1 MSMQFV
7 PYLIPLIIG
16 ILASATFIIYIII
29 NKPTFNYKVL
39 ITLTA
44 GNLIW
49 LFANGMELLY
59 LGINGKIFWNQISSI
74 GIVTVA
80 MSFFVFSMQYTGNK
94 FWLRFK
100 NILYILILPA
110 VYLIFEATNKFHGLI
125 ISRYELTSINNYIFM
140 TKEHGL
146 VFWIWT
152 VYAYIFLVISYYYL
166 IRMIIFSIRFY
177 RWRAL
182 LLLIISIV
190 PIIANIIYLSGFSP
204 FSYLDATP
212 LILSISIL
220 VMILGVIKLK
230 LGDITHIAR
239 ETLVENMR
247 DGVIVIDQNNYI
259 ISLNPMAKKLL
270 HAPDINYIGKNINE
284 LWPNYDIY
292 IDSSPNLQEASKGIM
307 IRGKA
312 KKRIYEIRISP
323 FIDYQ
328 GRVTSRAI
336 LFWDITDRQKAEYE
350 LKSRLKLSKL
360 IAVISA
366 EFINLLHENIN
377 KKIDESLK
385 KIGKIADVDRSY
397 VFLFSQNGKFM
408 DNTNEWAA
416 KDISPQINNLQNIPL
431 DQLPWW
437 KKKLNKFQ
445 IIYTKDINNLPK
457 EASKTKEV
465 LEAQGIKSILVV
477 PMIFENKLVGFLGFD
492 SVKKYKIWNN
502 DDKSLLKIVGNI
514 FVNAIQKERA
524 ELKIDYLTFH
534 DNLTGLYNRVYFEEE
549 IKRLDT
555 ERNLPLS
562 FMICDL
568 NGLKI
573 VNNALGYKYGD
584 KLLIK
589 VSGILKK
596 TCRRD
601 DIIARWGGDEF
612 VILLPD
618 TSIEEVNKI
627 IDRIKKILDK
637 TKKDKIQPSLA
648 IGFAAKKAEHQDI
661 KDIIKE
667 AEDMMMRRKL
677 VEKKSIAN
685 SILSSLERSLWEK
698 SHETERHAR
707 RIRELATLLGKEINL
722 PSNKIDELSILS
734 SLHDI
739 GKIAIAENIL
749 EKKSKLTKEEWELIK
764 THTEIGYRIAISSEH
779 ISHIAKDI
787 RAHHEWWNGTGY
799 PQRLKGK
806 EIPITSRIISIV
818 DAYDVMKNG
827 RPYKKPMSD
836 NAVISELTKFAGIQF
851 DPYLVKKF
859 IKLINISQ

>member
-1 MSMQFV
+1 MSIQFV
-7 PYLIPLIIG
+7 PFSIPLIIG
-16 ILASATFIIYIII
+16 IMASAAFIIYIFI

-39 ITLTA
+39 ITLTT

-49 LFANGMELLY
+49 LFSNGMELLY
-59 LGINGKIFWNQISSI
+59 LGINSKIFWNQISSI

-80 MSFFVFSMQYTGNK
+80 MSFFVFSMQYTGSK

-100 NILYILILPA
+100 NILYVLIFPA
-110 VYLIFEATNKFHGLI
+110 IYLIFEATNKFHGLI
-125 ISRYELTSINNYIFM
+125 ISKYELTSINNYVFM

-152 VYAYIFLVISYYYL
+152 VYAYIFIIISYYYI
-166 IRMIIFSIRFY
+166 IRMILFSIRFY

-182 LLLIISIV
+182 FLSIISIV

-230 LGDITHIAR
+230 LGDIIPIAR

-247 DGVIVIDQNNYI
+247 DGVLVIDQNNCI
-259 ISLNPMAKKLL
+259 IDLNPMAKKLL

-292 IDSSPNLQEASKGIM
+292 IDSIPNPQEAFKGIM

-312 KKRIYEIRISP
+312 KKRIYEIRTSP
-323 FIDYQ
+323 FTDYQ
-328 GRVTSRAI
+328 GKAISRAI
-336 LFWDITDRQKAEYE
+336 LFWDITERQKAKDE

-360 IAVISA
+360 IAEISTK
-366 EFINLLHENIN
+366 FINPLQGSIN
-377 KKIDESLK
+377 KKIDASLK
-385 KIGKIADVDRSY
+385 EIGMIAGIDRSY
-397 VFLFSQNGKFM
+397 VFLFSKNGKFM
-408 DNTNEWAA
+408 NNSNEWAD

-437 KKKLNKFQ
+437 IKKLKKFQ

-457 EASKTKEV
+457 EARATKEV
-465 LEAQGIKSILVV
+465 LKAQNIKSILAV

-492 SVKKYKIWNN
+492 TVKKYKIWNN
-502 DDKSLLKIVGNI
+502 EDKSLLKIVGNI

-524 ELKIDYLTFH
+524 ELKINYLTFH
-534 DNLTGLYNRVYFEEE
+534 DNLTGLFNRVYFEEE

-562 FMICDL
+562 FIICGL

-584 KLLIK
+584 KLLVK
-589 VSGILKK
+589 VSSILKK

-627 IDRIKKILDK
+627 IDRIKKTLIK
-637 TKKDKIQPSLA
+637 TKKNKIQLSLA
-648 IGFAAKKAEHQDI
+648 IGFAAKKAVHQDI
-661 KDIIKE
+661 KDTIKE

-677 VEKKSIAN
+677 VEK
-685 SILSSLERSLWEK
+685 E
-698 SHETERHAR
+698 
-707 RIRELATLLGKEINL
+707 
-722 PSNKIDELSILS
+722 
-734 SLHDI
+734 
-739 GKIAIAENIL
+739 
-749 EKKSKLTKEEWELIK
+749 
-764 THTEIGYRIAISSEH
+764 
-779 ISHIAKDI
+779 
-787 RAHHEWWNGTGY
+787 
-799 PQRLKGK
+799 
-806 EIPITSRIISIV
+806 V
-818 DAYDVMKNG
+818 
-827 RPYKKPMSD
+827 
-836 NAVISELTKFAGIQF
+836 
-851 DPYLVKKF
+851 
-859 IKLINISQ
+859 